1 MMIVQDTEHK
11 KNIQEHQWIS
21 RLKVTGYRSD
31 TGARYQVGI
40 KPRGH
45 RFISEFGLQ
54 EFSKRLLA
62 ELPST
67 DQQVSYLEFL
77 HDHDWIFDGIQSGGE
92 NSKPGIIS
100 WIRGVSDHRLLLD
113 VSSELVFFEGH
124 FPGNPILP
132 GIVQLHWAVGISM
145 SLFNFEGVPHEVK
158 RLKFSN
164 IVQPPS
170 ALELRLDQKNETG
183 VRFQFTSS
191 GRVHSMGSLVFREN
205 LSC

>member
-1 MMIVQDTEHK
+1 VN
-11 KNIQEHQWIS
+11 NIDLNDFFQEHQWIS
-21 RLKVTGYRSD
+21 DLKVTGFRHD

-40 KPRGH
+40 KPNGH

-67 DQQVSYLEFL
+67 HQQVSHLEFI
-77 HDHDWIFDGIQSGGE
+77 HDHDWILDGIQSGGE

-100 WIRGVSDHRLLLD
+100 WIQGLSDHSLLLD
-113 VSSELVFFEGH
+113 VSSELVFFKGH
-124 FPGNPILP
+124 FPGKPILP
-132 GIVQLHWAVGISM
+132 GIVQLHWATGIAM
-145 SLFNFEGVPHEVK
+145 SLFKFEGIPHEVK

-164 IVQPPS
+164 IVQPP
-170 ALELRLDQKNETG
+170 AILELRLDQKSETG
-183 VRFQFTSS
+183 VQFQFT
-191 GRVHSMGSLVFREN
+191 GFGCVHSMGSLEFKGS